1 MSISINEFSEEEIIV
16 VIELK
21 EIYNLGEKA
30 EGLMFKKVN
39 FNGALIAVNNALRFY
54 QTPNIPETN
63 NLTAASTFWVSR
75 QLGPKKSK
83 IDGKKKS

>member
-1 MSISINEFSEEEIIV
+1 M
-16 VIELK
+16 IELK
-21 EIYNLGEKA
+21 EIYDLGGKA

-39 FNGALIAVNNALRFY
+39 FNGAVITVNNALRFF

-75 QLGPKKSK
+75 QLGLKKSK